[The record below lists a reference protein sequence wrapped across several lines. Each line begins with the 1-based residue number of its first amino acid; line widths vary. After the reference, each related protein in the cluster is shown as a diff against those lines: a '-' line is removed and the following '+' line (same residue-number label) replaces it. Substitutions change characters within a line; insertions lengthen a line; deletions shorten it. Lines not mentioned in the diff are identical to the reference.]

1 MIRLGGKLATN
12 DIEPGPGPRMNEATL
27 SLEPAP

>member
-1 MIRLGGKLATN
+1 MIRLGGKLAN